1 MVLAPELALF
11 AEAVAGQRHR
21 HRGEEEAEVIRKRGK
36 EISDQGGCAYE
47 SRDSKTRDL
56 RGNQIALMGIP
67 GLWDHLGPCAAKD
80 CPSRMRKYSDW

>member
-47 SRDSKTRDL
+47 SRDTKTRDL
-56 RGNQIALMGIP
+56 RGDQNNAQALMGIP
-67 GLWDHLGPCAAKD
+67 GLWDHLGPCASKD
-80 CPSRMRKYSDW
+80 CPS

>member
-36 EISDQGGCAYE
+36 EISDQGGLLTRAE
-47 SRDSKTRDL
+47 TPNRGIFAGTKTMLKR
-56 RGNQIALMGIP
+56 
-67 GLWDHLGPCAAKD
+67 
-80 CPSRMRKYSDW
+80 